1 MALVT
6 RQGKGSRLTIQEM
19 DNNLLYLEEGAFSR
33 NPIVRSFQC
42 AGKNSQTWINYMNS
56 GITFSK
62 DDVDRPDETFY
73 GVSSVEL
80 FQIVFATPINSNNQY
95 GWVKGLKDM
104 ETFMSLNK
112 IRTGPTNYIASV
124 ETYAKTGDG
133 LGNNIPNYY
142 EYSLPIRNTK
152 TSADTN
158 FTDSLFKT
166 SGQGA
171 EDCLPEI
178 VRKNYD
184 KYAFRPVDYSLILD
198 RIFDKGIIEKG
209 KINGESQIKTLLS
222 LFYLS
227 GGACNY
233 NSAFVPEEILDFI
246 TDRGIF
252 ILDFEAGAKVGLF
265 EESIRTEKPKGIW
278 IGSGF
283 ALHELIIES
292 PAIPA

>member
-19 DNNLLYLEEGAFSR
+19 DNNLLYLEGGAFSR

-42 AGKNSQTWINYMNS
+42 AGKNAQLWIDYMDS

-62 DDVDRPDETFY
+62 DDVDRPDEPFY
-73 GVSSVEL
+73 GVLSVEA
-80 FQIVFATPINSNNQY
+80 FQRFFATPINYNQY

-124 ETYAKTGDG
+124 ETYTKTGDN
-133 LGNNIPNYY
+133 LGNINNYY
-142 EYSLPIRNTK
+142 AYSLPIRNTK

-171 EDCLPEI
+171 EDCFPEI

-184 KYAFRPVDYSLILD
+184 KYSFRPVNYSEILD
-198 RIFDKGIIEKG
+198 RILDKGFIEKG
-209 KINGESQIKTLLS
+209 KINGESQIKTLIS

-227 GGACNY
+227 GGASG
-233 NSAFVPEEILDFI
+233 NSAFFPEVILDFI

-252 ILDFEAGAKVGLF
+252 ILDFEAGSKVGLF